1 MTAVPAPGRGA
12 ILYISVDV
20 YISARCTDSGQQTLG
35 ASGRCGARMIGR
47 AVGKVL
53 LEVYPELD
61 YDWENE

>member
-1 MTAVPAPGRGA
+1 MDVARA
-12 ILYISVDV
+12 IVRIIRYISLD
-20 YISARCTDSGQQTLG
+20 ITAPDHGSPTGGQQALG

-47 AVGKVL
+47 AAGKVL